1 MKEFKLRM
9 AGFAELDLLNEV
21 GRFTPVYYI
30 KDGWCMFRE
39 FDSAVIANIPYLT
52 SKTFFKGILS
62 KAYIKSSYNFYVG
75 LDNVAVN
82 FLSRSITYLF
92 KKMNMVQRRSLIT
105 EITDCLDPNLEGT
118 FFIKEALNFTPD
130 EDEVE
135 PKIELEELKDSSVFD
150 WTIGKNG
157 AWTVLK
163 TFNLVIKK
171 HFIYIN
177 LKDKQITS
185 TYIYYPEKSLIGLDF
200 FFISLLNS
208 LYLEQQDKSKIISLI
223 FESYER

>member
-9 AGFAELDLLNEV
+9 AGFAELDLLNE
-21 GRFTPVYYI
+21 GGTFTPVYYI

-39 FDSAVIANIPYLT
+39 FDSVVIANIPYLT

-92 KKMNMVQRRSLIT
+92 KKMDRVQRRSLIR

-135 PKIELEELKDSSVFD
+135 PEIELGELKDSSVFH
-150 WTIGKNG
+150 WTIRKNS

-171 HFIYIN
+171 HFIYID
-177 LKDKQITS
+177 LKGKQIMS

-223 FESYER
+223 FRKL